1 MILAVLD
8 AQQWGWVALAYGATY
23 FALVVYASSIAL
35 RITRAHNKLGDG
47 S

>member
-8 AQQWGWVALAYGATY
+8 AQQWNWVALAYGFTY
-23 FALVVYASSIAL
+23 FALVAYASSIAL
-35 RITRAHNKLGDG
+35 RITRAHNKLRDG